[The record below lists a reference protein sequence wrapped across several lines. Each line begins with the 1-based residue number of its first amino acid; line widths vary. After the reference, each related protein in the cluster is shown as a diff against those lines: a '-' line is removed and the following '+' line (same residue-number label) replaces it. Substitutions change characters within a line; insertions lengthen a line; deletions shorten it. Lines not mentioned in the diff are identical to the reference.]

1 MSNDEYGRD
10 DPGPDWRERAASA
23 ERGERERELRR
34 EHGDDVVRDVRD
46 RDDVRSEQMEIH
58 DRDGAEQDEYEKN
71 CE

>member
-1 MSNDEYGRD
+1 MSNDEYERD

-46 RDDVRSEQMEIH
+46 RDDVRSEANGDTRQG
-58 DRDGAEQDEYEKN
+58 RRRTGRV
-71 CE
+71 